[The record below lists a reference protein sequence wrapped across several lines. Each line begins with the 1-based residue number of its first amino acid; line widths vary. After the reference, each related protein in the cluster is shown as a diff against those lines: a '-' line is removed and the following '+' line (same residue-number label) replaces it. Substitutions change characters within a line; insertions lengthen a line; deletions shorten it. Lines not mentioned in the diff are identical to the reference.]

1 MQHENVK
8 NVVSLGIMKYNMIAL
23 EHNTTHPQV
32 AGQLYNNA
40 ATVVHN
46 YSTYM
51 FTLTD
56 LADSPEQVVD
66 FSQKNTVLLRVYILL
81 DYFGF

>member
-1 MQHENVK
+1 M
-8 NVVSLGIMKYNMIAL
+8 MAL
-23 EHNTTHPQV
+23 DHNTTHPQV
-32 AGQLYNNA
+32 AGQWNNNA
-40 ATVVHN
+40 ATVVQS

-51 FTLTD
+51 FRVTD
-56 LADSPEQVVD
+56 LADSPEQVVG